1 MVNAVYWFRKF
12 GAIWTCLFLSLTLCS
27 ILLYLQVCTCLVDGS
42 SPDWVSSN
50 WEKFT
55 ANDQIANRKNSG
67 AQIVFRSFIQPVFS
81 RYFSQSGSTAANL
94 RSQAD
99 QATKPHAM

>member
-1 MVNAVYWFRKF
+1 MPRFA
-12 GAIWTCLFLSLTLCS
+12 LTPRS

-42 SPDWVSSN
+42 SPDWVGSN
-50 WEKFT
+50 CET
-55 ANDQIANRKNSG
+55 LTVNNHITNGKNSG
-67 AQIVFRSFIQPVFS
+67 AQVVFRSFIQPVFS